1 MNLPYLKSLLLLAAM
16 ALSTTASAA
25 DQNLPLWRALDW
37 FRGAWVG
44 KEEGMIGSGSTLRC
58 TDDLFE
64 GRFMVAR
71 TRTDVTLHDD
81 TREQQHFDY
90 WQILARDPDSGR
102 ITLEQYESAGY
113 RRRFVL
119 DEDRSRADVLVFQAV
134 HLGDAVPDEVG
145 RLTLRVLRGERYE
158 ERLEFGESTNALR
171 LVRRS
176 RWQRLD
182 TAPASCG
189 PGELRIPEP

>member
-1 MNLPYLKSLLLLAAM
+1 
-16 ALSTTASAA
+16 
-25 DQNLPLWRALDW
+25 
-37 FRGAWVG
+37 
-44 KEEGMIGSGSTLRC
+44 
-58 TDDLFE
+58 
-64 GRFMVAR
+64 MVAR